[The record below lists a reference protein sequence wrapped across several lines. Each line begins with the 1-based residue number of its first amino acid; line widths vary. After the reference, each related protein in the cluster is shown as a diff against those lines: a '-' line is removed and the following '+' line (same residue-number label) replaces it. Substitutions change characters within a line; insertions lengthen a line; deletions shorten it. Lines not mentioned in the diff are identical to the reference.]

1 MALRKGSAMLS
12 HGKVCAAQK
21 TAFVTLFM
29 RADLTTHLSIPLQGV
44 LYPFELLPQIRLE
57 FQVECEGFARCLGL
71 GPLQEHGGLA
81 LPL

>member
-1 MALRKGSAMLS
+1 
-12 HGKVCAAQK
+12 
-21 TAFVTLFM
+21 M